1 MKKTFIS
8 NFILLMSVNLL
19 IKPFWVLGID
29 RGVQNT
35 VGFEQYGIYTNL
47 FAFSMLFVTL
57 LDLGI
62 NSYTSSNVA
71 KNPEKLRE
79 EFAALTTFK
88 LSSSFLYIIITIGI
102 GMLLGYPFDRLKL
115 LCVLGL
121 NQILSYFYTYFRSI
135 VGGLQKFKIDALLSV
150 VDRSLMIILCGF
162 MLWFGFFNISIS
174 AFIWAQTI
182 AYSVAVFI
190 SFSVIKPYLHHLS
203 WKLDFTLFRK
213 VVKQML
219 PYALLSLLMAFY
231 TRMDVVLLR
240 ELLIDGDIQNGIYAS
255 SYRLLEAANMMASL
269 VAMLLLPIFS
279 KMIAGK
285 ENLNPLVQF
294 STGLML
300 IPAFSFCLIA
310 YFYQVPII
318 QLLNQQSTSYSAWV
332 FGLVILCFF
341 PLAIM
346 YVFGTLLT
354 ANGNFKILNTL
365 AAIALAINLG
375 LNFWLIP
382 THKAYGAAIAA
393 LCTQGFIGISNLVW
407 AFWELKINFD
417 RKFIVRFFVSILF
430 ICLLMFLCQWLV
442 LNWWQSA
449 MAIGFGTL
457 GAMIGL
463 KILDLQQGL
472 LILKQRQTEKSNK

>member
-19 IKPFWVLGID
+19 IKPFWILGID
-29 RGVQNT
+29 RGVQNA
-35 VGFEQYGIYTNL
+35 VGYEQYGIYTNL
-47 FAFSMLFVTL
+47 FAFSMLFITL

-62 NSYTSSNVA
+62 NNYTSSNVA

-88 LSSSFLYIIITIGI
+88 LSSSFIYILLTIGI
-102 GMLLGYPFDRLKL
+102 GVLIGYPIERLKL
-115 LCVLGL
+115 LWILGL
-121 NQILSYFYTYFRSI
+121 NQVLSYFYTYFRSI
-135 VGGLQKFKIDALLSV
+135 VGGLQKFKTDALLSV
-150 VDRSLMIILCGF
+150 VDRSLMIVLCGF
-162 MLWFGFFNISIS
+162 MLWFGVFNISIT

-182 AYSVAVFI
+182 AYSVAVII
-190 SFSVIKPYLHHLS
+190 SFSVIKPYLHQLS
-203 WKLDFTLFRK
+203 WNLDFTLFKK

-219 PYALLSLLMAFY
+219 PYALLSLLMTFY

-240 ELLIDGDIQNGIYAS
+240 QLLLDGDIQNGIYAS
-255 SYRLLEAANMMASL
+255 SYRLLEAANMMVSL

-285 ENLNPLVQF
+285 ENLNPLIQF
-294 STGLML
+294 STGLMI

-310 YFYQVPII
+310 YFYQEPII
-318 QLLNQQSTSYSAWV
+318 HLLNHQSTSYSAWV

-341 PLAIM
+341 PLSLM
-346 YVFGTLLT
+346 YIYGTLLT
-354 ANGNFKILNTL
+354 ANGSFKILNSL
-365 AAIALAINLG
+365 AGIALLLNLS

-382 THKAYGAAIAA
+382 EYKAYGAAIAA
-393 LCTQGFIGISNLVW
+393 LSTQAFIGLSNFVW
-407 AFWELKINFD
+407 AFFELKIKFE
-417 RKFIVRFFVSILF
+417 RKFIIRFMVSLLF
-430 ICLLMFLCQWLV
+430 ICLLMVLCQQLV
-442 LNWWQSA
+442 LIWWQTA
-449 MAIGFGTL
+449 IAIGVGTL

-472 LILKQRQTEKSNK
+472 LLLKARQTEKR